1 MDFRPRSEVLTFQPR
16 KHDSCVTVTL
26 VDTLALE
33 MPESFF
39 VTLQKP
45 DDLNER
51 ITINTARAEVEVYI
65 RDDDG
70 EHDKI
75 R

>member
-1 MDFRPRSEVLTFQPR
+1 MDFRPSSEELTFQPMNPN
-16 KHDSCVTVTL
+16 SCVAVTL
-26 VDTLALE
+26 IDTLALE

-45 DDLNER
+45 DELDER
-51 ITINTARAEVEVYI
+51 ITINTALAVTEVYI

-70 EHDKI
+70 E
-75 R
+75 

>member
-1 MDFRPRSEVLTFQPR
+1 MDFRPRSEVLTFKPTQ
-16 KHDSCVTVTL
+16 HDSCVGVTL

-45 DDLNER
+45 DDLDER
-51 ITINTARAEVEVYI
+51 ITINPVRAEMEVYI

-70 EHDKI
+70 EYEYF
-75 R
+75 